1 MSVTDNNS
9 PDSRRG
15 RHFRG
20 EAPAGARTVSQR
32 PVPAP
37 TRKTIP
43 TAPVSA
49 DPVTDLDAASEEVVA
64 SSATSTDAPRPAPLD
79 DTSSFATLS
88 GDEGAVISNRSTA
101 AAGAAA
107 VRASRKGKK
116 RSSQKLSNK
125 ARKNVTTHTQKTT
138 VSRKHLLVV
147 ILAAV
152 VVIAIFVVVNLTLF
166 KKPTTNSEGT
176 RVERTQASKDD
187 AITYDDYSY
196 AFKKN
201 DDGSYSLTR
210 TAKGSSEPLELT
222 KLEGTPVGMVLYDGA
237 LIIPENL
244 SDGSWDIVAWTM
256 GDGSVAAKVSDKGGN
271 PVKGN
276 GVLSKV
282 ELKESSLILTDAN
295 NASTTVPLA

>member
-1 MSVTDNNS
+1 MSVADNNS
-9 PDSRRG
+9 PASRRG
-15 RHFRG
+15 RHFKG
-20 EAPAGARTVSQR
+20 EAPAHGHARSQR

-37 TRKTIP
+37 TRKASP
-43 TAPVSA
+43 TPSV
-49 DPVTDLDAASEEVVA
+49 PVTAGEEIS

-107 VRASRKGKK
+107 ARASRKGKK
-116 RSSQKLSNK
+116 SSQKLSNK
-125 ARKNVTTHTQKTT
+125 ARENVSAHTQKTI

-147 ILAAV
+147 ILAAL
-152 VVIAIFVVVNLTLF
+152 VVIAISVVASCMLL
-166 KKPTTNSEGT
+166 KKPASNSGST
-176 RVERTQASKDD
+176 RVERTQANKDD

-196 AFKKN
+196 AIKKN

-210 TAKGSSEPLELT
+210 TAKGSSEPLELI
-222 KLEGTPVGMVLYDGA
+222 KFEGTPVGMVLYDGA

-256 GDGSVAAKVSDKGGN
+256 GDGSVATKLSDKNGN
-271 PVKGN
+271 PVKGT
-276 GVLSKV
+276 GVLSKM
-282 ELKESSLILTDAN
+282 ELKDTSLILSDVN
-295 NASTTVPLA
+295 NASTTVPLT